1 MGVSALDFAGRSPAP
16 EGVVELRDATRK
28 LMADT
33 EQATGCPVVV
43 TEDSALTMMSG
54 VLMAAP
60 NRPGHIIRI
69 HPKAPAAV
77 DYYVAYYC
85 RMIQRFFENPPEE
98 RSVFGYGDKG
108 RYQVRKLL
116 EHVPVV
122 KRLGDVAILA
132 MCEQLLTGLM
142 THLRSI
148 PLGLRLDHWI
158 FTEHPEL
165 AEMQKNAIQ
174 PQLQE
179 NNRSAGDKFRSVCPP
194 QVFDATMAINAAFAQ
209 FWAEK
214 WNQPELALPYKASG
228 YAVAG
233 ERLLKILQDVPDSGR
248 TDRALIDAWG
258 AELNLK
264 NWYVWVPY
272 QGPQHA

>member
-1 MGVSALDFAGRSPAP
+1 M
-16 EGVVELRDATRK
+16 VELRDTTRK
-28 LMADT
+28 LMAET
-33 EQATGCPVVV
+33 EQATGCQVVV
-43 TEDSALTMMSG
+43 TEDSTLTTMSG
-54 VLMAAP
+54 VLMAAS
-60 NRPGHIIRI
+60 NNPGHIIRI

-98 RSVFGYGDKG
+98 RFRFGVVEKG

-116 EHVPVV
+116 ERMPIF
-122 KRLGDVAILA
+122 KRLNEAVIVS
-132 MCEQLLTGLM
+132 MCEQLFNGLM
-142 THLRSI
+142 LHLRSV
-148 PLGLRLDHWI
+148 PLGLRLDNWI
-158 FTEHPEL
+158 FNEHPEL
-165 AEMQKNAIQ
+165 VERQRTAIQ
-174 PQLQE
+174 PQLQD
-179 NNRSAGDKFRSVCPP
+179 NNRSAGDEFRSVCPP

-228 YAVAG
+228 NAAAG
-233 ERLLKILQDVPDSGR
+233 EKLLNIFRDVPDSGR

-258 AELNLK
+258 AELNVA

-272 QGPQHA
+272 QSPQHA